1 MPEKDIIIPLRNGQQ
16 LKLNRIYNPI
26 EKKDVISATYKYDE
40 TGNEINDP
48 EIGIAAIIN
57 TIHDNFPELNYRVE
71 FLNHKLTV
79 ELFKE
84 S

>member
-1 MPEKDIIIPLRNGQQ
+1 MPEKDIIISLRNGQQ

-26 EKKDVISATYKYDE
+26 EKKDVISATYKYD
-40 TGNEINDP
+40 GDEINDP

-57 TIHDNFPELNYRVE
+57 IIHDNFPELNYRVE